1 MGKRATKVD
10 KETRIMAIVRLISNG
25 ATTSDLV
32 HHAAHEWGLRE
43 RQAKEYIKEA
53 RDVIVDDVNRE
64 RPQITAELIHVC
76 QTVIKNGMKSGQL
89 NNVVGAV
96 NTIAKL
102 GGLEHK
108 Q

>member
-10 KETRIMAIVRLISNG
+10 KETRIMEMVRLISNG

-32 HHAAHEWGLRE
+32 HHAAHHWGLRE

-53 RDVIVDDVNRE
+53 RDIIIDDVNRE
-64 RPQITAELIHVC
+64 RPQIAAEMIHVC
-76 QTVIKNGMKSGQL
+76 QTVIKNAMKTNQL
-89 NNVVGAV
+89 NVVVGAV
-96 NTIAKL
+96 NTISRL